1 MKLIHYYH
9 IYAEGLWRP
18 IVKDHL
24 TALTTSG
31 LAGVGEAEI
40 RIGIVGH
47 PDNREKV
54 KAYLTESGVPYEV
67 HSEAPIGWEQITLDR
82 IDLSEDARI
91 LYCHTKG
98 AAFQNS
104 LSVPWR
110 RSMTEGLVYRWRRAV
125 TLLETGNP
133 GQWIP
138 VDAVGCY
145 WLPYNGGPPRHFSG
159 NFWWAN
165 TDYLRRLP
173 RPVAAS
179 SRWDA
184 EMWVGQG
191 NGLMYDLAVGL
202 PRPGNWLLPTNS
214 PRRRTPKEKIY
225 DYRV

>member
-9 IYAEGLWRP
+9 IYADGKWTTP
-18 IVKDHL
+18 VKEHL
-24 TALTTSG
+24 SAYTKSG
-31 LAGVGEAEI
+31 LAARSEL
-40 RIGIVGH
+40 RIGLVGS
-47 PDNREKV
+47 PTNRESAKEFITRSRV
-54 KAYLTESGVPYEV
+54 SFEV
-67 HSEAPIGWEQITLDR
+67 HAEAPTGWEQITLDR

-98 AAFQNS
+98 AAFQNQ

-110 RSMTEGLVYRWRRAV
+110 RSMTEALVSNWRLPV
-125 TLLETGNP
+125 YILEMGVP
-133 GQWIP
+133 EQGIPP

-145 WLPYNGGPPRHFSG
+145 WMPFNGGPPRHFSG

-173 RPVAAS
+173 RPVAVT

-184 EMWVGQG
+184 EMWIGQG

-202 PRPGNWLLPTNS
+202 PRRGNWLHE
-214 PRRRTPKEKIY
+214 RRRKISQKAY
-225 DYRV
+225 DYRTL

>member
-9 IYAEGLWRP
+9 IYADGKWTTP
-18 IVKDHL
+18 VKEHL
-24 TALTTSG
+24 SAYVDSG
-31 LAGVGEAEI
+31 LARHCEL
-40 RIGIVGH
+40 RLGIVGN
-47 PDNREKV
+47 PANREDVKNTISRSKV
-54 KAYLTESGVPYEV
+54 SFEV
-67 HSEAPIGWEQITLDR
+67 HSEAPEGWEQITLDR

-110 RSMTEGLVYRWRRAV
+110 RSMTKGLVTNWRFPV
-125 TLLETGNP
+125 YILEMG
-133 GQWIP
+133 IP
-138 VDAVGCY
+138 ERGIPHFDAVGCY
-145 WLPYNGGPPRHFSG
+145 WMPFNGGPPRHFSG

-173 RPVAAS
+173 RPCAAT

-191 NGLMYDLAVGL
+191 NGLMYDLAVGM
-202 PRPGNWLLPTNS
+202 PRYGNWLHE
-214 PRRRTPKEKIY
+214 RRRKVIEAIY